1 MYPTQTESSSTYIYK
16 YLKQYLGVD
25 IDVKINFQEVAI
37 DYDLILYTKI
47 PLEFRDFKDNPYDVI
62 QKKLNNIFKLEQG
75 QWYKN
80 IKRQHEK
87 EIERLKSEH
96 ELQLETLRTELENKN
111 DILTCKNDELME
123 EIREVSCKRLSLT
136 EYVEQTNE

>member
-1 MYPTQTESSSTYIYK
+1 MSQDSIMREVNSYVRY
-16 YLKQYLGVD
+16 YLG
-25 IDVKINFQEVAI
+25 IDQESTMYWQSSENANYEMEIVARVSF
-37 DYDLILYTKI
+37 DHREVFGKPHVT
-47 PLEFRDFKDNPYDVI
+47 I
-62 QKKLNNIFKLEQG
+62 QKALDNIFKLEEG

-136 EYVEQTNE
+136 EYVEQNDE